1 MTPSSPF
8 WSAIDAIVVINLDHR
23 ADRWAAMQA
32 HLAPVAP
39 MEKVHRLS
47 AVRGVDLPGY
57 GDKRWFG
64 RTKRPTTWAGR
75 AGCTLSHRNALRLMR
90 DKGWQRM
97 LILEDDALFAAPVAQ
112 AQAAALAGFLRASE
126 AQPAVCFLGFT
137 EPRPPVA
144 RALDLGAGSGV
155 FGIGGCL
162 TTHAYVVN
170 APACDALLREFPEED
185 VGIWPWLARHNA
197 IDAWYALRL
206 AGLCAVTAVSP
217 AWVEQEDSVSDITNR
232 QGGTAQAAAPLVEGG
247 SACGAGLARA
257 LGAPG
262 RFLKWRLRLCRG
274 F

>member
-8 WSAIDAIVVINLDHR
+8 WSDIDAIVVINLDHR
-23 ADRWAAMQA
+23 ADRWAQMQA

-39 MEKVHRLS
+39 MEKVRRLS

-75 AGCTLSHRNALRLMR
+75 AGCALSHRNALRLMK

-97 LILEDDALFAAPVAQ
+97 LILEDDARFAAPVEE
-112 AQAAALAGFLRASE
+112 AQAAALAGFLRAD
-126 AQPAVCFLGFT
+126 AARPAACFLGFT

-144 RALDLGAGSGV
+144 RALDLGAGAGV
-155 FGIGGCL
+155 FRIGGCL

-170 APACDALLREFPEED
+170 APARDALLREFPAD
-185 VGIWPWLARHNA
+185 DAGIWPWLARHTA
-197 IDAWYALRL
+197 IDTWYALRL
-206 AGLCAVTAVSP
+206 ADLCAVSAVSP
-217 AWVEQEDSVSDITNR
+217 VWVEQEDSVSDITNR
-232 QGGTAQAAAPLVEGG
+232 QGGTAQAALPLVEGG
-247 SACGAGLARA
+247 SSCAAALARA
-257 LGAPG
+257 AGAPG
-262 RFLKWRLRLCRG
+262 RFFKWRLRLARG